1 MRQQRDCA
9 INIQF
14 GIDCSKNIYHRI
26 NHHRVLLAKPEF
38 HECKS
43 WININEEIS
52 NSL

>member
-9 INIQF
+9 TNIEF
-14 GIDCSKNIYHRI
+14 GIDCSNNVYVNTTHQE
-26 NHHRVLLAKPEF
+26 VLLVKPEF
-38 HECKS
+38 HDCKS